1 MQAPFLKGGSVRK
14 ILVENAC
21 IADFF
26 GIFVESGYALVE
38 GERIAKVGTGPA
50 PDVPDALRIEA
61 QGRLLTP
68 ALVNAHAHLYSSL
81 ARGIPL
87 RSFSPKSFGQILE
100 QLWWK
105 LDRALTLEDVYFSAL
120 VGGIAHLKRGVSVI
134 FDHHASP
141 AAILGSLSQIKK
153 ALSELGLRADL
164 CYEVTDRGGEKERDL
179 GIEENVRF
187 AKEEVVPGR
196 FSAHFGLH
204 ASFTLSDETLEKCR
218 AAAEPLNLGFHSHLA
233 EGKEDPLDALQ
244 KYGMRTA
251 ERLDQFGILRESSI
265 LAHGIQLSQAE
276 LELLAERKPT
286 IAHNPRSNM
295 NNAVGAAQ
303 VEKMVARGI
312 PVALGTDGFG
322 CDMFGELLSARLLAH
337 HAQGDPTAFGDDV
350 AKKILAQNYALAE
363 KAFSVPFGKVAEGYA
378 ADLVLWDYVPPT
390 PLNSAN
396 LLSHL
401 LFANITE
408 GLHPLYVIVAGEV
421 RLENGKIPDLDEEAI
436 LAKARAKATEIWQ
449 RI

>member
-1 MQAPFLKGGSVRK
+1 VKVGLIVIERAR
-14 ILVENAC
+14 
-21 IADFF
+21 IADLF
-26 GIFVESGYALVE
+26 GTYLESGYVIVE
-38 GERIAKVGTGPA
+38 GEKIAKVGAGPA
-50 PDVPDALRIEA
+50 PEVPGAKRIDA
-61 QGRLLTP
+61 QGFLLTP

-81 ARGIPL
+81 ARGIFL
-87 RSFSPKSFGQILE
+87 REFSPKSFGQILE

-105 LDRALTLEDVYFSAL
+105 LDRALDLEGVYLSAL
-120 VGGIAHLKRGVSVI
+120 VGGLSHLRRGVSAI

-141 AAILGSLSQIKK
+141 NAILGSLSQIKR
-153 ALSELGLRADL
+153 ALSQLGLRGDL
-164 CYEVTDRGGEKERDL
+164 CYEVTDRGGPKERDL

-187 AKEEVVPGR
+187 AKEERVLGR

-204 ASFTLSDETLEKCR
+204 ASFTLSNETLEKCR
-218 AAAEPLNLGFHSHLA
+218 KEAEPLGLGYHSHLA
-233 EGKEDPLDALQ
+233 EGKEDPLDSLQ

-251 ERLDQFGILRESSI
+251 ERLDQFGILKESSI

-276 LELLAERKPT
+276 LELLSERKPT

-322 CDMFGELLSARLLAH
+322 CDMWGELLSARLLAH
-337 HAQGDPTAFGDDV
+337 HAEANPVAFGDEV
-350 AKKILAQNYALAE
+350 AKKLLQENFRLAE
-363 KAFSVPFGKVAEGYA
+363 RAFGVPFGKVAPGYA
-378 ADLVLWDYVPPT
+378 ADLVLWDYLPPT
-390 PLNSAN
+390 PLSAEN

-408 GLHPLYVIVAGEV
+408 GLRALYVLVAGEIRV
-421 RLENGKIPDLDEEAI
+421 AQGKVLDLDEAEI
-436 LAKARAKATEIWQ
+436 LGRAQKKAQEIWKKV
-449 RI
+449 